1 MKQLIIA
8 LILTLTLFPAIA
20 AAEYRSIHGV
30 IISTLD
36 GVSTIL
42 GEDGNLW
49 DIDSEPDLWEADR
62 VFLVLDDNDTPG
74 DVTDD
79 TVLLNWYDPK
89 D

>member
-8 LILTLTLFPAIA
+8 LVLVALLFPAIA

-49 DIDSEPDLWEADR
+49 TIDSEPDLWEGDR
-62 VFLVLDDNDTPG
+62 VFMVLDDNNTPA

-79 TVLLNWYDPK
+79 TVLLNWYGPED
-89 D
+89 

>member
-8 LILTLTLFPAIA
+8 LILVSILFPAIA

-42 GEDGNLW
+42 GEDGDLW
-49 DIDSEPDLWEADR
+49 TIDSEPDLWPGDR
-62 VFLVLDDNDTPG
+62 VFLVLDDNNTPG
-74 DVTDD
+74 DATDD
-79 TVLLNWYDPK
+79 TVLLNWYDPE

>member
-8 LILTLTLFPAIA
+8 LVLVALLFPAIA

-42 GEDGNLW
+42 GEDGNPW
-49 DIDSEPDLWEADR
+49 TIDSEPDLWEGDR
-62 VFLVLDDNDTPG
+62 VFMVLDDMETPE

-79 TVLLNWYDPK
+79 MVRISWYDPE